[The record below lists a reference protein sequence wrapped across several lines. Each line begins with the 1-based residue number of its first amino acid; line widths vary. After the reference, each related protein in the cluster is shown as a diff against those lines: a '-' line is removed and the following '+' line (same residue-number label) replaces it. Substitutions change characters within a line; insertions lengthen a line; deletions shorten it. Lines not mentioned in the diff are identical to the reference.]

1 MNEFVLDAILLTL
14 QVASVSTTI
23 VLVPG
28 ILLAYVLARFEFR
41 GKRVLSS
48 VIGMIMV
55 LPPTAVGYLLLQLF
69 ASEGLFGRES
79 LGFDLDF
86 LLTWKGAVV
95 AAMVMSLP
103 LVVRTAR
110 IAFEAVDPRLEQM
123 ARTLGFSPLKTFA
136 LFTLPLAYRGLFA
149 ATILGFTR
157 AMGEFGATVVIAGN
171 IPGRTQTIASAIYS
185 AQQVGNDQE
194 AYYLLGITMLLG
206 FCAIYIAE
214 YLSMSKEPI

>member
-1 MNEFVLDAILLTL
+1 M
-14 QVASVSTTI
+14 ASVSTVI

-28 ILLAYVLARFEFR
+28 ILLAYLLARFEFR
-41 GKRVLSS
+41 GKLVLSS
-48 VIGMIMV
+48 LVGMTLV

-69 ASEGLFGRES
+69 APAGLFGRES

-95 AAMVMSLP
+95 ASVVMSLP
-103 LVVRTAR
+103 FVVRTAR

-123 ARTLGFSPLKTFA
+123 ARTLGYSPLKTFA

-149 ATILGFTR
+149 AAILGFTR
-157 AMGEFGATVVIAGN
+157 AIGEFGATVMIAGN
-171 IPGRTQTIASAIYS
+171 IPGQTQTIASAIYS

-194 AYYLLGITMLLG
+194 LYYLLGIALLLG

-214 YLSMSKEPI
+214 YLSTSDKPI